1 MTKMKKKLLLIV
13 SLCLLAA
20 GVFGCGSD
28 ENATYNGYTAEELSQ
43 NNTSILDSLV
53 GMSDEEL
60 MMFQMYQGEDGQV
73 DPLTLKV
80 VNIWA
85 EMKDELGEFQEY
97 GEVTVTEA
105 NGTTTVDQTAKFTN
119 RDVKVTFV
127 YDKDMAVTDISVDR
141 VYTLGETMAKAGM
154 NTAMG
159 MGTVFVMLIFI
170 SLIIYCFKFIN
181 AAQNKA
187 VSRQPAPAAVPAA
200 PVPVAEPQ
208 PETDDLE
215 LVSVIAAAIAAATGS
230 STDDFVVRSIK
241 RR

>member
-13 SLCLLAA
+13 SLCLLAIS
-20 GVFGCGSD
+20 VFGCGSD
-28 ENATYNGYTAEELSQ
+28 ENATYNGFTAEELSQ
-43 NNTSILDSLV
+43 NNTSILDTLK
-53 GMSDEEL
+53 GMSDEDL
-60 MMFQMYQGEDGQV
+60 AMVQMQGGDEAA
-73 DPLTLKV
+73 DPTIKV
-80 VNIWA
+80 VNAWID
-85 EMKDELGEFQEY
+85 MKGELGEFKEY
-97 GEVTVTEA
+97 GDVAVTEA
-105 NGTTTVDQTAKFTN
+105 NGTTTVDQTAKFAN
-119 RDVKVTFV
+119 RDVKITFV
-127 YDKDMAVTDISVDR
+127 YDKDMNVTDISLDR
-141 VYTLGETMAKAGM
+141 VYTIGETMAKAGM

-181 AAQNKA
+181 AAQNKTKDA
-187 VSRQPAPAAVPAA
+187 QVVPAAAPAA

-215 LVSVIAAAIAAATGS
+215 LVAVIAAAIAAATGS

>member
-13 SLCLLAA
+13 SLCLLAV

-28 ENATYNGYTAEELSQ
+28 ENATYNGYTAAELAESNTGILEELMA
-43 NNTSILDSLV
+43 
-53 GMSDEEL
+53 MSDEDL
-60 MMFQMYQGEDGQV
+60 AMYQMYQEQV
-73 DPLTLKV
+73 DAAILKV
-80 VNIWA
+80 INNWV
-85 EMKDELGEFQEY
+85 EVKDELGEFVGY

-105 NGTTTVDQTAKFTN
+105 NGTTTVEQTAEFAD

-127 YDKDMAVTDISVDR
+127 YDKDMNVTDIGVDKI
-141 VYTLGETMAKAGM
+141 YTLGETMAKAGM

-159 MGTVFVMLIFI
+159 MGTVFVMLIVI
-170 SLIIYCFKFIN
+170 SLIISCFKFV
-181 AAQNKA
+181 NKA
-187 VSRQPAPAAVPAA
+187 QSKSESKKAAPAPAAAPVAA
-200 PVPVAEPQ
+200 PAPAE

-215 LVSVIAAAIAAATGS
+215 LVAVIAAAIAAATGS